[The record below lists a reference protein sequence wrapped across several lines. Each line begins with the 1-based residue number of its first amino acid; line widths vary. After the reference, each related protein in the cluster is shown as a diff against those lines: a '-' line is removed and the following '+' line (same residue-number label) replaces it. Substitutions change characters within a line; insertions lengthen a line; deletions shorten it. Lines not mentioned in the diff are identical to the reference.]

1 MTKPERPL
9 PDSAALLAAAPEGLG
24 EGAWIDVIQK
34 MDEVY
39 SDLLQYEVVLEEK
52 NAKLEESQGF
62 ILSVLT
68 SISDILVVCDRS
80 GRIEDVNRSLEQ
92 FTGRMLAELRGQSFF
107 DLLADPA
114 AAEAARGLLALR
126 GDAPVH
132 DCELALRAA
141 DGSAVP
147 VSLNCTPR
155 YSSVG
160 KSLGMVITGRPVGEL
175 RRAYSALRQAH
186 DDLKRTQQQLLH
198 SEKMASLGRLVAGV
212 AHELNNPIS
221 FILGNT
227 HALRR
232 YAQRLEEYLAA
243 VHGGVGAEAL
253 ADLRERLRIDRI
265 LKDLEPLIDG
275 TIEGAERTRDIVDG
289 LKRFSALD
297 REENA
302 RFDLAAVIDRSVTWV
317 SKAAPERFRVT
328 VHLPPGLQVTGSA
341 GQMQQVVMNLVQNA
355 CDATAGQHPARLEIR
370 GQIAAAGARR
380 EVVLDFHDNG
390 SGIEDRHLPHIF
402 DPFFTTKPV
411 GSGTGLGLSIS
422 YGIVERH
429 GGRLTAGNHPR
440 GGACFTL
447 RLPLAD

>member
-1 MTKPERPL
+1 
-9 PDSAALLAAAPEGLG
+9 
-24 EGAWIDVIQK
+24 
-34 MDEVY
+34 
-39 SDLLQYEVVLEEK
+39 
-52 NAKLEESQGF
+52 
-62 ILSVLT
+62 
-68 SISDILVVCDRS
+68 
-80 GRIEDVNRSLEQ
+80 
-92 FTGRMLAELRGQSFF
+92 
-107 DLLADPA
+107 
-114 AAEAARGLLALR
+114 
-126 GDAPVH
+126 
-132 DCELALRAA
+132 
-141 DGSAVP
+141 
-147 VSLNCTPR
+147 
-155 YSSVG
+155 
-160 KSLGMVITGRPVGEL
+160 
-175 RRAYSALRQAH
+175 
-186 DDLKRTQQQLLH
+186 
-198 SEKMASLGRLVAGV
+198 VAGV

-221 FILGNT
+221 FVLGNT